1 MTSQEAHRVILSRA
15 VGYANLDPRKPDYL
29 GGSIFRLPTQFNQLE
44 LKYDS
49 QEVGGAIKAMIK
61 FGMEKRSEDEIWSSL
76 TQIVRDAV
84 HKALQNEP
92 DVLGSLIVEYAR
104 NAPTS

>member
-1 MTSQEAHRVILSRA
+1 
-15 VGYANLDPRKPDYL
+15 
-29 GGSIFRLPTQFNQLE
+29 
-44 LKYDS
+44 
-49 QEVGGAIKAMIK
+49 MIK